1 MESTEAIEY
10 AAHVTQLTERARS
23 AVKNLNVSTGED
35 ADDDLQ
41 VMRLRSKKH
50 EVIVTP
56 TFDAG
61 HEFSIIVIQEPSA
74 T

>member
-1 MESTEAIEY
+1 M
-10 AAHVTQLTERARS
+10 
-23 AVKNLNVSTGED
+23 STGD
-35 ADDDLQ
+35 DMDDDLQ

-74 T
+74 N